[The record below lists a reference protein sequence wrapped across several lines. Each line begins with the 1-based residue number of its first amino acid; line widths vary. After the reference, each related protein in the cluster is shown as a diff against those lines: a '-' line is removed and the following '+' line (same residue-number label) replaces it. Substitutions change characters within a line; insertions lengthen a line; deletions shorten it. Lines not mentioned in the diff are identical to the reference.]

1 MDDNHRLQRRA
12 PRHLSGSRQMLAKM
26 LRMVDSGSPSSAE
39 LSAEFKFADTASS
52 KHRCPETVRT

>member
-1 MDDNHRLQRRA
+1 
-12 PRHLSGSRQMLAKM
+12 MLAKM